1 MKHRRGDAG
10 STELVMVLPI
20 AFTMLLAVFQLG
32 LWAHAQHRAE
42 AIAERAMAAA
52 RAHDA
57 TAGTGT
63 RAGEEAAAQLKGG
76 ILHDPMVSVARG
88 GGQARA
94 SVTGTTYGLIPGWT
108 PAVRAL
114 RSGPVERLTP

>member
-1 MKHRRGDAG
+1 
-10 STELVMVLPI
+10 MVLPI
-20 AFTMLLAVFQLG
+20 AFTMLLMVFQLG

-42 AIAERAMAAA
+42 AIAERAMSAA

-57 TAGTGT
+57 TTETGT
-63 RAGEEAAAQLKGG
+63 RVGEEAAAQLKGG
-76 ILHDPMVSVARG
+76 ILHEAKVSVVRG

-94 SVTGTTYGLIPGWT
+94 AVTGTTHSLLPGWQ
-108 PAVRAL
+108 PRVRAL